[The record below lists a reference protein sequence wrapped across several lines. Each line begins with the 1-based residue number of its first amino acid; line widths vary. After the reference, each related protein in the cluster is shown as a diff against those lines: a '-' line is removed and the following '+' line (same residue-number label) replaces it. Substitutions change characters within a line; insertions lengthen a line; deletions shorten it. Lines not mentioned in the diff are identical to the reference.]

1 MGDYVQFEMQG
12 DMLGIKPVKVI
23 QPGQEYFYAREWQEK
38 EGEADRDITQGRVS
52 GPFATIGEALKALK
66 AE

>member
-1 MGDYVQFEMQG
+1 VGDYVQFEMQG
-12 DMLGIKPVKVI
+12 DMLVIKPVKV

-66 AE
+66 SG